1 MARKIK
7 RFGKVINTSEALAIY
22 NEWQICCNEIK
33 RLEEQ
38 VDEYYR
44 IYWEME
50 GKYSLGTIPDPYAGQ
65 GSRGYSYQYPSQEIK
80 AQENTEREVYYR
92 QYIAPLKEQIKELR
106 IKASALDE
114 NLCIALWGFGREYYN
129 IKCNLAKAEKE
140 LAEQIEYVEQLKKQL
155 KNFEKPLDRTIKV

>member
-7 RFGKVINTSEALAIY
+7 RFGKVVNTPETLAIY
-22 NEWQICCNEIK
+22 NEQQICRNEIN

-38 VDEYYR
+38 EEEHFR
-44 IYWEME
+44 TYWKME
-50 GKYSLGTIPDPYAGQ
+50 GKYSIGTISDPYAGQ
-65 GSRGYSYQYPSQEIK
+65 GSRGYSYQYPSQEVK
-80 AQENTEREVYYR
+80 AQENTEREVYYK

-140 LAEQIEYVEQLKKQL
+140 LAEQIEHVEYLKKQL
-155 KNFEKPLDRTIKV
+155 KNFSKTS